1 MMNDEKQ
8 YLFRDVQLSN
18 SWFKWS
24 PGTKLQIQTMT
35 KTYTKCDAFTMQSYV
50 LESRSKRMTVY
61 WSVKYVGHKLYKYN
75 VDTYKLSEIRL
86 QQVYILQHIH
96 LLLKF

>member
-1 MMNDEKQ
+1 
-8 YLFRDVQLSN
+8 
-18 SWFKWS
+18 
-24 PGTKLQIQTMT
+24 
-35 KTYTKCDAFTMQSYV
+35 MQSYV

-61 WSVKYVGHKLYKYN
+61 WSVKYVGHKLYIKYN

>member
-1 MMNDEKQ
+1 
-8 YLFRDVQLSN
+8 
-18 SWFKWS
+18 
-24 PGTKLQIQTMT
+24 
-35 KTYTKCDAFTMQSYV
+35 MQSQV